1 MTFLPETFEVPTL
14 LRTET
19 FHIRPITVHDVVKD
33 TKR

>member
-14 LRTET
+14 RTET
-19 FHIRPITVHDVVKD
+19 FYIRPITIHDVVKD